1 MNVYENYVADI
12 NSPHPKF
19 FPAMFFRPAPPAEV
33 ERSCIMLEMKDNDL
47 CQTAE
52 YALAR
57 KDPVK
62 YLEMKADVERD
73 VVCCPLKLEMMM
85 HLINDDSSSQ

>member
-1 MNVYENYVADI
+1 MKVHENYVADI
-12 NSPHPKF
+12 NSPHPEF
-19 FPAMFFRPAPPAEV
+19 FPAMCFRPAPPAEV
-33 ERSCIMLEMKDNDL
+33 KQSCIMLVMKDNHL
-47 CQTAE
+47 YQTAE

-85 HLINDDSSSQ
+85 HLINEAGSPQ